1 MHYVYWLVQF
11 YAVSYAREQ
20 CSRGTCCLHVL
31 RGQTRDVSLKLYSLT
46 IQYDITKDET
56 LVPQAASDKTHLGH

>member
-1 MHYVYWLVQF
+1 MQF
-11 YAVSYAREQ
+11 YAVSYGRDQ

-31 RGQTRDVSLKLYSLT
+31 GRQAQDVSLKLYSLT
-46 IQYDITKDET
+46 IQYDIAKDET